1 MVTVRLDTASSLPAG
16 LESSAA
22 GRKGS
27 SEGSAME
34 GVVSLSGFLGNRGC

>member
-16 LESSAA
+16 LESSA